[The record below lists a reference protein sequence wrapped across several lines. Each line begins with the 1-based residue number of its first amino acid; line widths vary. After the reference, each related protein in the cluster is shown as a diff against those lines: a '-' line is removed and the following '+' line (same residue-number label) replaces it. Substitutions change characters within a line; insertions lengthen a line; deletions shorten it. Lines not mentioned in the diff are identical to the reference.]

1 MGDDCANKNE
11 AKEMVKYIL
20 DNYVID
26 HPETLAIASGFIES

>member
-1 MGDDCANKNE
+1 MGNDCANKND

-26 HPETLAIASGFIES
+26 HSETKAIASSFLAS